1 MRTMHPRSLAAWL
14 LCAAAATLP
23 SLAMPA
29 DAAAPDD
36 PYLWL
41 EDVQGDKALAW
52 VRERNA
58 ETLKQIAAREEY
70 APTRERLLEVLNS
83 RDRIPMV
90 ARRGE
95 WLYNLWQDADH
106 KRGLDEHGPIHGN
119 QITVDVRRISRL
131 GENGKQP
138 GDPGGVDGRRLSG
151 QGTSVDLAGTRRWQH
166 CVSPAGE

>member
-1 MRTMHPRSLAAWL
+1 MRARSLAAWL

-29 DAAAPDD
+29 EALTPDD

-58 ETLKQIAAREEY
+58 ETLKQIAAREDF
-70 APTRERLLEVLNS
+70 APTRARLLEVLNS

-106 KRGLDEHGPIHGN
+106 KRGLW
-119 QITVDVRRISRL
+119 RR
-131 GENGKQP
+131 
-138 GDPGGVDGRRLSG
+138 
-151 QGTSVDLAGTRRWQH
+151 TSLA
-166 CVSPAGE
+166 E